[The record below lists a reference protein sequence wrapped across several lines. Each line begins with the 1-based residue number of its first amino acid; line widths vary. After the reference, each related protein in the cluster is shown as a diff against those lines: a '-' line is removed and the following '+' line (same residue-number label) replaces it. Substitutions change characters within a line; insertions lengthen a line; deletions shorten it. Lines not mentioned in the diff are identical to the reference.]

1 MFDLPSG
8 IVPDNVE
15 CGYLTVP
22 EQHARPTGPTIR
34 LAVAIIRSNAPN
46 PPPDPLVMLQGGPGG
61 STIDTYA
68 PLLLLGPGLPTD
80 RDIIL
85 FDQRGTLYSEPAL
98 TCSEFLDL
106 TIETL
111 DQILTFEEEL
121 QLSKAAAL
129 DCRDRLVA
137 EGVNLSA
144 FDTVENAADIDAL
157 RVTLG
162 YEQINLYGVS
172 YGTNLALIAMR
183 NHPQGIRSVI
193 LDAVVPPQVNFQL
206 EAPRSQDRAFTVLFE
221 TCANDRR
228 CNAAYPKLEQVFY
241 ATVEHLNA
249 NPARIRMIEPKT
261 GTSYDALL
269 DGDSLESGLFMMLYA
284 TEILPALPKIIYDAY
299 NGTYDA
305 LSHILSILILDQ
317 TLSHGMYYSV
327 ECAQRAE
334 FTLDD
339 LALEDIRPSIAESGE
354 HSARSMLEICDLW
367 NVEPLDPAVNEPV
380 VSDIPTLILSGEFD
394 PITPPEYGDI
404 AAQTLAQSYVYTFPN
419 VGHGA
424 ALTGDCVN
432 QIIVDFL
439 DNPTVEPD
447 ASCLAA
453 LSPPNFITPD
463 QVLTL
468 PVLLRLS
475 NLEGNSMVE
484 LILYGICLLILLSVL
499 LIWPITWVLRLLHN
513 RPSAPLP
520 TLAHFA
526 PWVAALNGVLL
537 LGFMLILTILLL
549 TNAQDLGTIL
559 LLGVPTEWSGL
570 FALPLISAFLTIIM
584 LISSVQAW
592 LTRSWSTVKRSYFTL
607 LTLAALGCVIILSAW
622 GMVGTLF
629 IR

>member
-1 MFDLPSG
+1 MFDLPFG
-8 IVPDNVE
+8 TVPDTVE

-61 STIDTYA
+61 STIDTYTQ
-68 PLLLLGPGLPTD
+68 LLLLGSGLPTD

-98 TCSEFLDL
+98 TCPEFLDL

-121 QLSKAAAL
+121 QLSKAAAR
-129 DCRDRLVA
+129 DCSDRLMA

-144 FDTVENAADIDAL
+144 FDTVENAADIEAL
-157 RVTLG
+157 RQALG

-221 TCANDRR
+221 TCAADRA
-228 CNAAYPKLEQVFY
+228 CNAAYPNLEQVFY
-241 ATVEHLNA
+241 ATVERLNEA
-249 NPARIRMIEPKT
+249 PARIRMTDSET

-269 DGDSLESGLFMMLYA
+269 DGDSLESGLFLMLYA
-284 TEILPALPKIIYDAY
+284 TEILPVLPKMIYDAS
-299 NGTYDA
+299 NGTYNA
-305 LSHILSILILDQ
+305 LARILSILIFDR

-354 HSARSMLEICDLW
+354 RSAQSILETCDLW
-367 NVEPLDPAVNEPV
+367 NVEPLSPAVNEPV
-380 VSDIPTLILSGEFD
+380 VSDIPTLVLSGEFD
-394 PITPPEYGDI
+394 PITPPEFGDI
-404 AAQTLAQSYVYTFPN
+404 AAETLTRSYVYTFPN

-447 ASCLAA
+447 ASCLAD

-463 QVLTL
+463 RVLPL
-468 PVLLRLS
+468 PALLRLS
-475 NLEGNSMVE
+475 NLEGNATAE

-499 LIWPITWVLRLLHN
+499 LIWPITWVIRLIRN
-513 RPSAPLP
+513 RPSEPLP
-520 TLAHFA
+520 ILARFA

-537 LGFMLILTILLL
+537 FSFMLILTILLIA
-549 TNAQDLGTIL
+549 NAENLGAVL
-559 LLGVPTEWSGL
+559 LLGAPVEWSGL
-570 FALPLISAFLTIIM
+570 FTLPLISAFLTIIM
-584 LISSVQAW
+584 LISSVQSW

-607 LTLAALGCVIILSAW
+607 LTLAALGCVIILSGW